1 MTDKR
6 PPRANAYNDQEES
19 RRSENQCTTLVVK
32 KTKTKK
38 VHHCRGKKNLG
49 RSAFSRDV
57 DTAKK

>member
-6 PPRANAYNDQEES
+6 PPRANVYNDQKES

-38 VHHCRGKKNLG
+38 VHRCRGKKKLD
-49 RSAFSRDV
+49 RVAFDRDV
-57 DTAKK
+57 NTAKR